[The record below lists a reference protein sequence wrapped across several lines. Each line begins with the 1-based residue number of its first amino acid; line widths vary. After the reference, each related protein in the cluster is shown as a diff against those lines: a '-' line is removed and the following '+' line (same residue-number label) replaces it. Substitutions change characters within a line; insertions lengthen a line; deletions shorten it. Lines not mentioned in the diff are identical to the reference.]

1 MSTWQQIGYLVKKNL
16 LISMRNKEFLVESI
30 LPIVVAA
37 MLSLKG
43 IIMIEM
49 IRSNIS
55 NLIIDAF
62 NVWYCIDFYT
72 KIYDD

>member
-1 MSTWQQIGYLVKKNL
+1 MSTWQQINYLVKKNL
-16 LISMRNKEFLVESI
+16 LISMRNKEFLVEAI

-43 IIMIEM
+43 ILVIEM
-49 IRSNIS
+49 ISSNIS

-62 NVWYCIDFYT
+62 TLLYCIIFYI
-72 KIYDD
+72 KIYVD